1 MMPYKQRAITNY
13 RNKIRIREFSDNM
26 HDDLKKRIF
35 LFAAMVGIKEPL
47 TIRQVGI
54 IHEFLVKKFPDFGTD
69 EITDALEMAASKQ
82 FEIDSEHYQS
92 FNIVYLGKI
101 LDAYRTYR
109 TEELRKERIA
119 KDAEERK
126 VIEIAD
132 EKRQP
137 SSNSEYQKLC
147 YDCIIED
154 IKEKKRLPIGACWE
168 EAYLYLEGI
177 GKIALTSEEKEMY
190 MENVKV
196 SLRTEYKEDV
206 SGLKRILGSKILFR
220 RACRTQYLKQYLRN
234 NFKSDLDGS

>member
-1 MMPYKQRAITNY
+1 
-13 RNKIRIREFSDNM
+13 M

-47 TIRQVGI
+47 TISQVGI
-54 IHEFLVKKFPDFGTD
+54 IHEFLVNKFPDFGTD

-119 KDAEERK
+119 KEGEERK
-126 VIEIAD
+126 ADDIAD

-137 SSNSEYQKLC
+137 NAVFEYQKLS
-147 YDCIIED
+147 YDCIVED
-154 IKEKKRLPIGACWE
+154 IQKKKRLPIGACWE
-168 EAYLYLEGI
+168 EAYLYLENI
-177 GKIALTSEEKEMY
+177 GKIVLTNEEKEMY
-190 MENVKV
+190 LENVKV
-196 SLRTEYKEDV
+196 SLRTEYMDDK
-206 SGLKRILGSKILFR
+206 SGLKRILGSKILFK